1 MSVVDAIGGGTTKAS
16 GSNGFDALSSDQFMQ
31 IVLTELSQQDP
42 FKPQDTAALIQQL
55 SDLRS
60 IESNESLGRQ
70 LTALVA
76 QNELASA
83 SGLIGKIVSG
93 LDENNTRV
101 IDYVV
106 SVSRTKEGAILNLQD
121 GARVKMSQ
129 VDEIV
134 TEEVLFGDPLGPGYG
149 GGAGGSG
156 DSDES
161 GDEDDQE
168 PTP

>member
-1 MSVVDAIGGGTTKAS
+1 MSVVEALNGVAPKTSGT
-16 GSNGFDALSSDQFMQ
+16 NGFDALSSEQFMK

-42 FKPQDTAALIQQL
+42 FEPQDTSALIQQL

-60 IESNESLGRQ
+60 IESNEALGRQ
-70 LTALVA
+70 LGALVA

-83 SGLIGKIVSG
+83 AGLIGKIVSG
-93 LDENNTRV
+93 LDTNNTRV

-106 SVSRTKEGAILNLQD
+106 SVTRTADGAILNLQD

-134 TEEVLFGDPLGPGYG
+134 TEDVLFGDPFGS
-149 GGAGGSG
+149 GGSTDPDG
-156 DSDES
+156 ADDPAP
-161 GDEDDQE
+161 DEDDDDAEQ
-168 PTP
+168 TP